1 MRVRPG
7 AGVAQR
13 QSSRLLGSLL
23 LTALAVGCSG
33 GGGSTS
39 TGDAPDTVGTEPT
52 SSASGD
58 EPAPTGVTPSPSV
71 SNDSDGTGPDEDTE
85 DGENTDDGEVTTDEG
100 PDPVVTSG
108 EPTAVDGAWL
118 KGNTLSLRSDLP
130 LPYQG
135 QALAAEVLS
144 TQLAGYDPGSLLRC
158 AVGDDATYRAAI
170 DSLGGVTWGYGVNL
184 LEDYSKP
191 RLAAGYQLP
200 LPLAAPGAS
209 SDGAG
214 VEIEKPDVVA
224 VTESAA
230 LFYSST
236 HGLLLVDL
244 EGDTPTFKCATQLPG
259 FASEFF
265 FHDGHLI
272 AMVRGLSGSESALMH
287 FKVTGSDITFVEKVS
302 LGNVSIFDSRR
313 FNDKLVFYTDLH
325 PEAPASDPV
334 SDPSGGAAAPVA
346 DVWYAPQT
354 KNRALHVY
362 RLGETLE
369 REMFDTLI
377 DTSQSEE
384 QLFGSVDRDTEL
396 GSLIYESRWFGNN
409 IWASDHYFVVT
420 EQVNKTFL
428 DSWNTNTYNVCTQS
442 HSLEYTYQRCWTEY
456 ETRPNPDYV
465 EPDNSGGDRSCNG
478 TTLSD
483 CLIQVARVANKTIEV
498 PVGQKCEDAVG
509 RKWFCDAYEQQT
521 VEYPVYHH
529 EDSTRIYI
537 YEYTEEGFVKVDS
550 QVHEIAAGLE
560 DAAPDAPVESV
571 TTSTETFDLAVPGYV
586 QTLYFQNG
594 YLYVISQGV
603 LQVYAMGGGSIVR
616 TSTLSVVNETLQS
629 SLFTDQQLFLSDFGY
644 QVGSGDF
651 STLKVVDLSNPAFPK
666 IEGSTHQLPG
676 GHSSILA
683 VDEGIF
689 TIGSVN
695 QFQGQ
700 TINALKLGLFSNP
713 YVDETA
719 YLILG
724 TDLSGAWLGAQES
737 FFFDGTSQ
745 RLALPYYGQ
754 RQLEQDQYEL
764 EYRVG
769 LSHIEPGTIVTE
781 GAVVVPEMV
790 ERVRRLSGESASYLS
805 FAPSSIEWLT
815 PAEDEWQTEP
825 VLEYLVPNSVY
836 RLNEE
841 NDYVEFQRL
850 GKRCRL
856 YFANSSDI
864 NQRETGAYS
873 DEFTCSGWPTA
884 YGNKLL
890 LQSGSVEFS
899 ADHTIRLLSDAEVT
913 ELQTLVNERPVCV
926 LSEELVTNTYVNPND
941 LPENAE
947 VTCMSPEVYRQRSEQ
962 MFSNQ

>member
-1 MRVRPG
+1 MKQLG
-7 AGVAQR
+7 AGGAPRRGSRVA
-13 QSSRLLGSLL
+13 GSLL
-23 LTALAVGCSG
+23 VLAFAAGCSG
-33 GGGSTS
+33 GGGQASAD
-39 TGDAPDTVGTEPT
+39 DAPDTTGTEP
-52 SSASGD
+52 SSST
-58 EPAPTGVTPSPSV
+58 APDDSATTGVTPVPSGTNDGV
-71 SNDSDGTGPDEDTE
+71 SSEPDADTSDDGQATTGDDTE
-85 DGENTDDGEVTTDEG
+85 L

-108 EPTAVDGAWL
+108 EPTAVDDAWL

-135 QALAAEVLS
+135 QALAADVLA

-158 AVGDDATYRAAI
+158 AVADDATYRAAI

-184 LEDYSKP
+184 LEDQSKP
-191 RLAAGYQLP
+191 RLLAGYQLP
-200 LPLAAPGAS
+200 VPVAAPGAQE
-209 SDGAG
+209 DGSG

-230 LFYSST
+230 LFYSNA

-244 EGDTPTFKCATQLPG
+244 QGETPTFKCATQLPG

-265 FHDGHLI
+265 FHDGHLV

-287 FKVTGSDITFVEKVS
+287 FKVTGSELTFVEKVS

-325 PEAPASDPV
+325 TEAPPADPG
-334 SDPSGGAAAPVA
+334 SSGAAAPAPSA
-346 DVWYAPQT
+346 DPWYGPET

-396 GSLIYESRWFGNN
+396 GSLIYESRWFGYN

-428 DSWNTNTYNVCTQS
+428 DSWRTDTYNICTQS
-442 HSLEYTYQRCWTEY
+442 HTVEYPYQRCWTEY

-465 EPDNSGGDRSCNG
+465 EPDNSGGDRSCSG

-498 PVGQKCEDAVG
+498 PVGQKCEEAIDT
-509 RKWFCDAYEQQT
+509 RWYCDAYEQRT
-521 VEYPVYHH
+521 VEYPIYHN

-537 YEYTEEGFVKVDS
+537 YEYTEDGFVKVDT

-560 DAAPDAPVESV
+560 DADPNAPVESV

-603 LQVYAMGGGSIVR
+603 LQVYAMGGSSIVR
-616 TSTLSVVNETLQS
+616 TSTLSVVNDVLQS
-629 SLFTDQQLFLSDFGY
+629 SLFTDEQLFLSDFGY
-644 QVGSGDF
+644 QSGSGDF

-666 IEGSTHQLPG
+666 VEGSTHQLPG

-689 TIGSVN
+689 TIGSVSE
-695 QFQGQ
+695 FQGQ
-700 TINALKLGLFSNP
+700 ALNALKLGLFSNP
-713 YVDETA
+713 YADETA

-724 TDLSGAWLGAQES
+724 TDLSGAWLGTPES
-737 FFFDGTSQ
+737 FTFDGREQ

-754 RQLEQDQYEL
+754 RLLENQQYEI

-769 LSHIEPGTIVTE
+769 MSHIEPGTIVSE

-790 ERVRRLSGESASYLS
+790 ERVRRHPAEAASYLS
-805 FAPSSIEWLT
+805 FASSSIEWLT
-815 PAEDEWQTEP
+815 PADDEWQTQP
-825 VLEYLVPNSVY
+825 VLEYLLPSSVY
-836 RLNEE
+836 RLNED

-864 NQRETGAYS
+864 NQRETGTYS

-884 YGNKLL
+884 YANKLVM
-890 LQSGSVEFS
+890 QSGSVEFG
-899 ADHTIRLLSDAEVT
+899 ADHSIRLLSEDEVA
-913 ELQTLVNERPVCV
+913 ELQTLISERPVCV
-926 LSEELVTNTYVNPND
+926 LSEELVANTYVDPNA

-947 VTCMSPEVYRQRSEQ
+947 VTCMSPEVYRQRSEELL
-962 MFSNQ
+962 SSP

>member
-1 MRVRPG
+1 MGTAP
-7 AGVAQR
+7 R
-13 QSSRLLGSLL
+13 QGSRLLGPLL
-23 LTALAVGCSG
+23 LSALAVGCSG
-33 GGGSTS
+33 GGASTS
-39 TGDAPDTVGTEPT
+39 TDDAPDTAGTEPT
-52 SSASGD
+52 SSTSSD
-58 EPAPTGVTPSPSV
+58 EQAPTGVTPTPSGT
-71 SNDSDGTGPDEDTE
+71 NDGDDTGPDDDTDE
-85 DGENTDDGEVTTDEG
+85 GENTDGEVTTDVK
-100 PDPVVTSG
+100 PDPVVISG
-108 EPTAVDGAWL
+108 EPTAVDDAWL

-135 QALAAEVLS
+135 QVLAAEVLS

-158 AVGDDATYRAAI
+158 AVADDAAYRSAI
-170 DSLGGVTWGYGVNL
+170 DSLGGVAWGYGVSL

-191 RLAAGYQLP
+191 RLASGYQRP
-200 LPLAAPGAS
+200 LPVAAPGTS

-230 LFYSST
+230 LFYSNV

-244 EGDTPTFKCATQLPG
+244 SGETPTFKCATQLPG
-259 FASEFF
+259 YASQFF

-287 FKVTGSDITFVEKVS
+287 FDVTGSEISFVEKVS
-302 LGNVSIFDSRR
+302 LGNVDIFDSRR

-325 PEAPASDPV
+325 PEVPAADPV
-334 SDPSGGAAAPVA
+334 SEPSGAVAPNS
-346 DVWYAPQT
+346 DPWYSPPQT
-354 KNRALHVY
+354 KHRALHVY

-377 DTSQSEE
+377 DTSQSED
-384 QLFGSVDRDTEL
+384 QLYGSVDRDTEL
-396 GSLIYESRWFGNN
+396 GSLINESHWYGYN

-428 DSWNTNTYNVCTQS
+428 DSWVTKTYNVCTQS
-442 HSLEYTYQRCWTEY
+442 HSVEYTYNNCWTEY

-465 EPDNSGGDRSCNG
+465 EPDNSGGDRNCNG

-483 CLIQVARVANKTIEV
+483 CLIQVARVSNKTIEV
-498 PVGQKCEDAVG
+498 PVGQKCEEATGYD
-509 RKWFCDAYEQQT
+509 WICDAYEQQT
-521 VEYPVYHH
+521 VEYPVYHN

-537 YEYTEEGFVKVDS
+537 YEYTEDGFVKVDS

-603 LQVYAMGGGSIVR
+603 LQVYAMGGASIVR
-616 TSTLSVVNETLQS
+616 TSTLSVVNDTLQS

-644 QVGSGDF
+644 QTGSGEF

-666 IEGSTHQLPG
+666 IDGSTHQLPG

-683 VDEGIF
+683 VNDGIF
-689 TIGSVN
+689 TIGSVS

-700 TINALKLGLFSNP
+700 AINALKLGLFSNP

-724 TDLSGAWLGAQES
+724 TDLTGAWLGSQES
-737 FFFDGTSQ
+737 FFFDGKDQ

-754 RQLEQDQYEL
+754 KQPEPDQYEL

-790 ERVRRLSGESASYLS
+790 ERVRRLPGESASYLS
-805 FAPSSIEWLT
+805 FASSSIEWLT
-815 PAEDEWQTEP
+815 PAEDEWQTSP
-825 VLEYLVPNSVY
+825 VLEYLLPNSVY

-884 YGNKLL
+884 YANKLL
-890 LQSGSVEFS
+890 LQSGSVEFG
-899 ADHTIRLLSDAEVT
+899 ADHSIRLLSDAEVT

-926 LSEELVTNTYVNPND
+926 LSEELVTNTYVDPND
-941 LPENAE
+941 LPENAQ
-947 VTCMSPEVYRQRSEQ
+947 VTCMSPEVYRQRSEDLLT
-962 MFSNQ
+962 NQ